1 MAATSPT
8 PRARRAGSAAR
19 SAACSRSTASILATT
34 PDLPGRRRPG
44 CRVDVG
50 PPPRTR
56 VKSDRRRPWDR
67 PAPAAPGRRRRG
79 SAPIRSALV
88 SKTRHL
94 DPSAVWHGTCRTW
107 RVMCRTSADLKQEIL
122 RYVRAHTESA
132 ETPEG
137 IARWWLARQR
147 FEDAIEAVLV

>member
-1 MAATSPT
+1 
-8 PRARRAGSAAR
+8 
-19 SAACSRSTASILATT
+19 
-34 PDLPGRRRPG
+34 
-44 CRVDVG
+44 V
-50 PPPRTR
+50 
-56 VKSDRRRPWDR
+56 
-67 PAPAAPGRRRRG
+67 
-79 SAPIRSALV
+79 SALV

-147 FEDAIEAVLV
+147 FEDAIEAVLVALDELVAEGRLERHVLPGGTPEYRASRG